1 MLRLEAC
8 PEPVEGSALLAM
20 TYSDMLKNLSRR
32 ALEFGLTFLLA
43 ISINFLLPRLMPGDP
58 LQLIAGN
65 AAPQLGPE
73 RVAALRAQYGLDKP
87 LHEQYLIYLW
97 QLASGDLGESYR
109 FSGGRSVVEILSEN
123 FRWTLL
129 LVGLSLTLALFI
141 GSALGILSATQRGK
155 PFDLSLLSCMYILR
169 SVPPFW
175 LAMLLIPVFAI
186 QMHVLPAGDSY
197 SIPRAE
203 GWENVKDVARHA
215 LLPASILTL
224 AYIPTAFTI
233 MRAAMFGIMESDYI
247 RTARAKGVRNIW
259 VVLKHGLRNA
269 LLPVLTS
276 FMIDLGQLLG
286 GVTVIEAVFNYRGI
300 GNMMFEAVK
309 SRDYPLLQGGFLL
322 FTITILLLNIL
333 TELLYPFLDP
343 RLRRQTT

>member
-1 MLRLEAC
+1 MK
-8 PEPVEGSALLAM
+8 S
-20 TYSDMLKNLSRR
+20 LSRR
-32 ALEFGLTFLLA
+32 AIEFGITFLFA
-43 ISINFLLPRLMPGDP
+43 ISINFFLPRMIPGDP
-58 LQLIAGN
+58 LKLIAGN
-65 AAPQLGPE
+65 AAPQLGKE
-73 RVAALRAQYGLDKP
+73 RVAALRAQYGLDRP
-87 LHEQYLIYLW
+87 LPEQYILYLK
-97 QLASGDLGESYR
+97 QLARGDLGTSFRY
-109 FSGGRSVVEILSEN
+109 SGGKSVVEVLTEN

-129 LVGLSLTLALFI
+129 LVGVSLILALLV
-141 GSALGILSATQRGK
+141 GSALGIWSATQRGN
-155 PFDLSLLSCMYILR
+155 PLDLGLLSGIYVLR

-175 LAMLLIPVFAI
+175 LAMLLIPIFAI
-186 QMHVLPAGDSY
+186 QLHLFPVGDSY
-197 SIPRAE
+197 SIPRLE

-215 LLPASILTL
+215 VMPAVVLTF
-224 AYIPTAFTI
+224 AYIPTTFSI

-259 VVLKHGLRNA
+259 VVLKHGLSNA

-322 FTITILLLNIL
+322 FTVTILLLNII
-333 TELLYPFLDP
+333 TEFIYPYLDP
-343 RLRRQTT
+343 RLRRAPA